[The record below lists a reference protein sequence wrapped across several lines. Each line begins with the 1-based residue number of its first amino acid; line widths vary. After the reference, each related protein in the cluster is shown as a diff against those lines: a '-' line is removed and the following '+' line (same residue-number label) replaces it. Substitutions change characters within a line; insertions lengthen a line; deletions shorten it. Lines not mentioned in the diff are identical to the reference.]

1 MRFVAPAVWQSLGA
15 GADSLVWSED
25 AGVESLW
32 DASSRLM
39 LAAWQG
45 ACPRSLMRVARE
57 ARGLDAGLSSA
68 APALLRKRKMGK
80 DVSAPAGHSRAQ
92 FTGTPTSLHA
102 PISDPDPPR
111 EPTAT
116 PLPPLRPAGEAP
128 ADSGKS
134 LLLPEH
140 VASAWLTA
148 ARRWL
153 RRNAGI
159 GLSDLIRRPAELA
172 ATPTHV
178 DVFFDLAQAD
188 MRLRRA
194 GLDLDPG
201 WLPWFGRV
209 VAYHFVERGRS

>member
-1 MRFVAPAVWQSLGA
+1 M
-15 GADSLVWSED
+15 
-25 AGVESLW
+25 
-32 DASSRLM
+32 
-39 LAAWQG
+39 
-45 ACPRSLMRVARE
+45 
-57 ARGLDAGLSSA
+57 
-68 APALLRKRKMGK
+68 
-80 DVSAPAGHSRAQ
+80 
-92 FTGTPTSLHA
+92 
-102 PISDPDPPR
+102 
-111 EPTAT
+111 AT
-116 PLPPLRPAGEAP
+116 PLSHLLPAGATR
-128 ADSGKS
+128 DHGKPK
-134 LLLPEH
+134 LLPED

-159 GLSDLIRRPAELA
+159 GLSDLILRRAELA